1 VTSPLTVPVRDGQQS
16 RCDWRRALGGGAEVV
31 GGNPLYMRPSFTF
44 PGLVSDEAAILRL
57 FVTKTPRARDLMAV
71 HVYHVMMAARC
82 ETRQAALGPVFDGRL
97 VCRIG
102 AWCAPLHPRGASRGA
117 SGGHD
122 DQCWLGGC
130 GDFVC

>member
-1 VTSPLTVPVRDGQQS
+1 M
-16 RCDWRRALGGGAEVV
+16 V
-31 GGNPLYMRPSFTF
+31 GRKWWVAIHCICARHLPFR
-44 PGLVSDEAAILRL
+44 VSDEAAILRL